1 MNFFQFIF
9 YRYYSYLFSS
19 NRLGDDL
26 LKAQFA
32 LSMFQ
37 FFNLVTVI
45 VYVKNIFRFDF
56 FTIFHFLIIALL
68 FFLWN
73 KFYFDSKRVELLI
86 EKYKNKT
93 DLDAKAGNFIMIFY
107 FVISLVLLVTSNNLS
122 LKLK

>member
-1 MNFFQFIF
+1 
-9 YRYYSYLFSS
+9 LFSS